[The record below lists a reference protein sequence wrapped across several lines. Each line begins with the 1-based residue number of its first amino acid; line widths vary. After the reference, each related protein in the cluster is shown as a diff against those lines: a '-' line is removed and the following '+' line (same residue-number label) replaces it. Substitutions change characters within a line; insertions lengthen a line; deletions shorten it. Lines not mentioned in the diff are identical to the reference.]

1 MTGKQKLML
10 VGGLGIALGA
20 GVIWLGGDE
29 YFALDHHDEPIVV
42 DNGPL
47 QFDFKSKGELKNPDR
62 YVREHACA
70 MKFLRITVDQ
80 NKLDDVTLEYET
92 VKLYVEGPNGTQYAE
107 PIILQRVGPP
117 YADCPPT
124 SDPQVP
130 RFEMVAT
137 GFTFEKGG
145 FLGLSSKMIKA
156 KDDLTKGLRIMSV
169 GYYVTEAGQ
178 KVEKKIILRSVYG
191 DKPVKVELLTKK

>member
-1 MTGKQKLML
+1 MTVKQKLML

-47 QFDFKSKGELKNPDR
+47 NFDFKSKGNLKSPDH
-62 YVREHACA
+62 YVRDQACT
-70 MKFLRITVDQ
+70 MNVLKTKDDQ
-80 NKLDDVTLEYET
+80 GKPDGDTFEDEII
-92 VKLYVEGPNGTQYAE
+92 KIYVAGPDGRQHS
-107 PIILQRVGPP
+107 PIVLQRVGPP
-117 YADCPPT
+117 LTTICTKDNIPPA
-124 SDPQVP
+124 PP
-130 RFEMVAT
+130 FEMDAT

-145 FLGLSSKMIKA
+145 FLGLSSQQIKA

-178 KVEKKIILRSVYG
+178 KVEKKINLRSAYG
-191 DKPVKVELLTKK
+191 DKPVRVELRPKK